1 MPIITI
7 SRGSMSG
14 GKALAECLADVL
26 GYRCVARQVVRDA
39 AESLGASP
47 EAFSAE
53 FEAVPGLWSRLTTE
67 RKIYALAI
75 QTALAEIC
83 AEGDLIYH
91 GLAGQILLREVPCLL
106 RVRLISPL
114 EMRLE
119 ALTRA
124 HHRMDRRSAEELIHN
139 LDRDR
144 GRWVKLMWGVEV
156 EDPLLYDFT
165 INLAS
170 ISLDT
175 ACAIIA
181 EMAAQPEYQINEEV
195 KVELEAFAFECR
207 DRLRKAVAARS

>member
-14 GKALAECLADVL
+14 GKALAECLAEFL
-26 GYRCVARQVVRDA
+26 GYRCVARQAVRDA

-53 FEAVPGLWSRLTTE
+53 FEAIPGLWSRLTAE
-67 RKIYALAI
+67 REIYALAI

-91 GLAGQILLREVPCLL
+91 GLAGQVLLRDVPCHL
-106 RVRLISPL
+106 RLRLIAPL
-114 EMRLE
+114 EMRVS
-119 ALTRA
+119 ALTEG
-124 HHRMDRRSAEELIHN
+124 HHRMDRKSAEELIHH

-144 GRWVKLMWGVEV
+144 ARWVKLMWGVDV

-165 INLAS
+165 INLES

-175 ACAIIA
+175 ACAIVA
-181 EMAAQPEYQINEEV
+181 EMAAQPEYQITEEV
-195 KVELEAFAFECR
+195 MAELEAYAFECR

>member
-7 SRGSMSG
+7 SRGTMSG
-14 GKALAECLADVL
+14 GKALAECLAEFL

-53 FEAVPGLWSRLTTE
+53 FEAIPGLWSRLTTE
-67 RKIYALAI
+67 REIYSLAM

-91 GLAGQILLREVPCLL
+91 GLAGQVLLRDLPCLL
-106 RVRLISPL
+106 RLRLIAPV
-114 EMRLE
+114 EMRVGE
-119 ALTRA
+119 LTRA
-124 HHRMDRRSAEELIHN
+124 HHRMDRKSAEELIHN

-144 GRWVKLMWGVEV
+144 GRWAKLMWGVEV

-165 INLAS
+165 INLES
-170 ISLDT
+170 ISLET
-175 ACAIIA
+175 ACSIIG
-181 EMAAQPEYQINEEV
+181 EMAAQPEYQITEEV
-195 KVELEAFAFECR
+195 KMELEAFAFECR

>member
-26 GYRCVARQVVRDA
+26 GYRCVARQVVKDA

-53 FEAVPGLWSRLTTE
+53 FEAVPRLWSRLTTE
-67 RKIYALAI
+67 RKIYVLAI
-75 QTALAEIC
+75 KTALAELC

-91 GLAGQILLREVPCLL
+91 GLAGQLLLREVPCLL
-106 RVRLISPL
+106 RVRLIAPM
-114 EMRLE
+114 EMRVE
-119 ALTRA
+119 ALTKA
-124 HHRMDRRSAEELIHN
+124 HHRMDRKSAEDLIHN

-144 GRWVKLMWGVEV
+144 GRWVKLLWDVGVQ
-156 EDPLLYDFT
+156 DPLLYDFT

-181 EMAAQPEYQINEEV
+181 EMAAQPEYQITEEV
-195 KVELEAFAFECR
+195 KAELEAFAFECR
-207 DRLRKAVAARS
+207 DRLRQAIAARS

>member
-14 GKALAECLADVL
+14 GKALAECLAEFL
-26 GYRCVARQVVRDA
+26 GYRCVARQAVRDA

-53 FEAVPGLWSRLTTE
+53 FEAIPGLWSRLTAE
-67 RKIYALAI
+67 REIYALAI

-91 GLAGQILLREVPCLL
+91 GLAGQVLLRDVPCHL
-106 RVRLISPL
+106 RLRLIAPL
-114 EMRLE
+114 EMRVS
-119 ALTRA
+119 ALTEG
-124 HHRMDRRSAEELIHN
+124 HHRMDRKSAEELIHH

-144 GRWVKLMWGVEV
+144 ARWVKLMWGVDV

-165 INLAS
+165 INLES

-175 ACAIIA
+175 ACAIVA
-181 EMAAQPEYQINEEV
+181 EMAAQPEYQITDEV
-195 KVELEAFAFECR
+195 KRELEAFAFGCR

>member
-1 MPIITI
+1 VPIITI

-14 GKALAECLADVL
+14 GKALAECLAEFL

-47 EAFSAE
+47 ETFSDE
-53 FEAVPGLWSRLTTE
+53 FEAIPGLWARLTAE
-67 RKIYALAI
+67 RAIYALAI

-91 GLAGQILLREVPCLL
+91 GLAGQLLLRDVPCLL
-106 RVRLISPL
+106 RLRLIAPL
-114 EMRLE
+114 EMRVE

-124 HHRMDRRSAEELIHN
+124 HHRMDHRSAEELIHS

-144 GRWVKLMWGVEV
+144 ARWVKLLWGVDV

-165 INLAS
+165 INLES

-175 ACAIIA
+175 ACAIVA
-181 EMAAQPEYQINEEV
+181 EMAAQPEYQITEEV
-195 KVELEAFAFECR
+195 KMELEAFAFGCR